1 MLALV
6 RKPAGLGGIA
16 LEPCCFCRKL
26 TPFWY
31 MARKVAVCSACARVA
46 SALHMPSHKAWLKR
60 EEVVEKAAKVEAQ
73 NHFKLSGNHD

>member
-1 MLALV
+1 
-6 RKPAGLGGIA
+6 
-16 LEPCCFCRKL
+16 
-26 TPFWY
+26 